1 MTKQK
6 SFRPIIL
13 LVEMDEEVRP
23 LIEYNLNHQGYTV
36 IVTTSEEDALER
48 IKDDRPHPDLILLN
62 QVGYSIDEFLE
73 MGRRIRERSSSSVDI
88 PIVVIAEQYE
98 MVMEGKNIE
107 VSDNSFVTY
116 TEDSQ
121 QILDLLAQLCSAE

>member
-1 MTKQK
+1 
-6 SFRPIIL
+6 
-13 LVEMDEEVRP
+13 MDEEVRP